1 MILVFLF
8 SEILYKH
15 KSKVYMQSQ
24 TFPFISNS
32 SSQLYH
38 MPPLRLSTVAAVSLS
53 LLEPWD
59 LDKII

>member
-15 KSKVYMQSQ
+15 KGKVYMQSR
-24 TFPFISNS
+24 TFPSISNS
-32 SSQLYH
+32 SSQQYH
-38 MPPLRLSTVAAVSLS
+38 MSPLRLSSVAAVSLFLS
-53 LLEPWD
+53 EPWD